1 MAVDNAGIRIYGMLA
16 EHGWLGWAI
25 GHTEEIR
32 TPTVRISIYIIIIIG
47 SVSLESCMM
56 WHCSSLWSFL
66 SVTNTTFTFYLLR
79 FSWNTGFTVCILS
92 AFPLWLRVY
101 SLKMCKI

>member
-47 SVSLESCMM
+47 SNLLQNLRSQ
-56 WHCSSLWSFL
+56 FL
-66 SVTNTTFTFYLLR
+66 
-79 FSWNTGFTVCILS
+79 
-92 AFPLWLRVY
+92 
-101 SLKMCKI
+101 LKDYAKDK